1 MLNILVEGE
10 EIKSVGDNPT
20 AQEGQEVHQIPE
32 EDWNTVAADVKGFAK
47 WNMKWDIINLKVIP
61 KTQQEIDDYLASL
74 ENPI

>member
-1 MLNILVEGE
+1 M
-10 EIKSVGDNPT
+10 
-20 AQEGQEVHQIPE
+20 
-32 EDWNTVAADVKGFAK
+32 AADVKGFAK